1 MSEKPLFQVIDA
13 GGGRFIKAWINGVPV
28 EDKAV
33 EQLKQCARMPFV
45 RPYVA
50 AMPDMHWGM
59 GSTVGSVIP
68 TEGAII
74 PAAVGV
80 DIGCGVLA
88 CQINRHVNPVDYPR
102 VRQAIEAAVPH
113 GRTDN
118 GGNNDRGAWY
128 DVPEHIFKEWIEDFD
143 EEYSNLVMKHPGAY
157 SRNAA
162 RQLGTLG
169 TGNHFIE
176 LSVDENENQW
186 IVLHSGSRG
195 LGNRIG
201 SYFTKLAK
209 QLCERW
215 HVPLIDP
222 NLAFLPQG
230 DEAFDDYLRALNLAQ
245 RFAWANREIMLGRIM
260 EALATVDN
268 ATVHCHHNY
277 TAQERHHGKDL
288 FVTRKGAIRAGQGE
302 MGIIPGSMGAKTY
315 IVRGKGS
322 SASFCSASHGA
333 GRAMGRQEAK
343 KRFTVEDHIKATE
356 GVECHKGVEVLD
368 ETPGAYKPIEAVMA
382 AQADLVEIV
391 HTLKQVISVKGLG
404 D

>member
-1 MSEKPLFQVIDA
+1 MSEKPLFQVINA

-80 DIGCGVLA
+80 DIGCGMLA
-88 CQINRHVNPVDYPR
+88 CQINRHVQQYKY
-102 VRQAIEAAVPH
+102 VRQAIESTVPH

-118 GGNNDRGAWY
+118 GGDGDRGAWH
-128 DVPEHIFKEWIEDFD
+128 DIPEHISNEWIEDFD
-143 EEYSNLVMKHPGAY
+143 EEYSDLVAKHPGAY

-176 LSVDENENQW
+176 LSIDENENQW

-209 QLCERW
+209 ELCERW
-215 HVPLIDP
+215 HVQLPDP

-260 EALATVDN
+260 QALAIVDN
-268 ATVHCHHNY
+268 TTVHCHHNY
-277 TAQERHHGKDL
+277 TAQEVHHGKNL
-288 FVTRKGAIRAGQGE
+288 FITRKGAIRAGQGD

-356 GVECHKGVEVLD
+356 GVECHKGAEVLD